1 MMKEQRVF
9 LEIQGAVQGIG
20 FRPFI
25 YRLAQDLGL
34 KGWVS
39 NNPQGVALEIEG
51 PKAILLQFLERMLV
65 EKPSFAFIQTMETKW
80 LAAVGYQSFEI
91 RQSNA
96 FGAKSALILPDIAP
110 CSACLNEI
118 FDPENR
124 RYQYPFTNCTNCGP
138 RFSILTAL
146 PYDRPN
152 TTMDDF
158 QMCSACQA
166 EYETSLNR
174 RFHAQPNACAI
185 CGPNIYLTLQD
196 PDGRLLT
203 SEAKVPSAIDNLLDT
218 LKLALEDGK
227 IIALKGL
234 GGFQLLVD
242 AQNEQAVKRL
252 RELKHRSA
260 KPFALLVRD
269 LAMAQ
274 QLCWLSPQSESLLAA
289 PESPIVLLQRRE
301 GLKIAENIARNSQYL
316 GLMLPSTPLHHLLMQ
331 KVNFPIVAT
340 SGNLRD
346 EPLCIDNQ
354 EALRRLGKIADLF
367 LLHNRP
373 IARHIDDSVLWLIAD
388 KPQLLRRARGYA
400 PLPIQLKH
408 PLPTILAVGAHQK
421 NSIALSLKNQIFLSQ
436 HIGDLE
442 TPEAMAAFERIIADF
457 LHLYEAKPTA
467 IAHDLHPD
475 YFSSQWAKRQAVQI
489 PLIAV
494 QHHHAHFAACLTEH
508 NIEEQALGIVWDGTG
523 YGLDGTIWGGEFLL
537 GTAAKVARVAHLRPF
552 HLPGGEAAIREPRRV
567 ALALLWEIY
576 GRKALEWNDLVPVQT
591 FREGEKDLLVKM
603 LQMGFNSPQTTSIGR
618 LFDGISALIG
628 LQQRITFEGQAA
640 IMLENSVDSGEEK
653 AYPIVL
659 DPSASVLQL
668 DWHPL
673 IEAVL
678 DDLRHQV
685 EKPLMATRF
694 HLALVQAMVAVAQV
708 IGEAKVVLTGGCFQ
722 NRFLTEKAKQ
732 QLEKKGFEVILHRQ
746 VPPNDGGIS
755 LGQVAVAAARLKE

>member
-1 MMKEQRVF
+1 MKEQRVV

-39 NNPQGVALEIEG
+39 NDLQGVTLEIEG
-51 PKAILLQFLERMLV
+51 PKAILLQFLERLLV
-65 EKPSFAFIQTMETKW
+65 EKPSLAFIQTMETRW
-80 LAAVGYQSFEI
+80 LTAVGYQSFEI

-96 FGAKSALILPDIAP
+96 FGARSALILPDITP

-118 FDPENR
+118 FDPQNR
-124 RYQYPFTNCTNCGP
+124 RYHYPFTNCTNCGP
-138 RFSILTAL
+138 RFSILTTL

-152 TTMDDF
+152 TTMRDF

-174 RFHAQPNACAI
+174 RFHAQPNACAV

-203 SEAKVPSAIDNLLDT
+203 SEAKVLASNDTILDV
-218 LKLALEDGK
+218 LALALEEGK

-242 AQNEQAVKRL
+242 ARNAQAVARL
-252 RELKHRSA
+252 RELKHRPA

-269 LAMAQ
+269 LTMAQ
-274 QLCWLSPQSESLLAA
+274 QLCGLSPQSERLLAS
-289 PESPIVLLQRRE
+289 PENPIVLLQRHE
-301 GLKIAENIARNSQYL
+301 ELAIAENIAPNTHYL
-316 GLMLPSTPLHHLLMQ
+316 GLMLPSTPLHHLIMQ
-331 KVNFPIVAT
+331 RVVFPIVAT

-373 IARHIDDSVLWLIAD
+373 IARHVDDSVLWLVAE
-388 KPQLLRRARGYA
+388 KPQILRRARGYA
-400 PLPIQLKH
+400 PLPIQLQH
-408 PLPTILAVGAHQK
+408 PLTTILAVGAHQK
-421 NSIALSLKNQIFLSQ
+421 NSIALSIKNQVFLSQ

-442 TPEAMAAFERIIADF
+442 TPEALAAFEQVIADF
-457 LHLYEAKPTA
+457 LSLYDAEPVA

-475 YFSSQWAKRQAVQI
+475 YFSSQWAKRQAAQI

-508 NIEEQALGIVWDGTG
+508 NIVESALGIVWDGTG
-523 YGLDGTIWGGEFLL
+523 YGTDGTIWGGEFLL
-537 GTAAKVARVAHLRPF
+537 GQAAKVSRVAHLRPF
-552 HLPGGEAAIREPRRV
+552 RLPGGEAAIREPRRV

-576 GRKALEWNDLVPVQT
+576 GQNALEWNDLVPVQT

-603 LQMGFNSPQTTSIGR
+603 LQIGFNSPQTTSIGR
-618 LFDGISALIG
+618 LFDGIAALIG
-628 LQQRITFEGQAA
+628 LQQRISFEGQAA
-640 IMLENSVDSGEEK
+640 IMLEHSADSIEKK
-653 AYPIVL
+653 AYPLVFHQ
-659 DPSASVLQL
+659 SASALQL

-673 IEAVL
+673 VEAVL

-685 EKPLMATRF
+685 EKPIMATRF
-694 HLALVQAMVAVAQV
+694 HLALVQALLAVAQV
-708 IGEAKVVLTGGCFQ
+708 IGEAKVILTGGCFQ

-732 QLEKKGFEVILHRQ
+732 QLEKNGFEVFLHCQ

-755 LGQVAVAAARLKE
+755 LGQIAVAAAQLKE